1 MVGNDT
7 KIFRCSRIL
16 QSIDKNYKHC
26 FQMLSILKKKA
37 INLRALHK
45 HSAITIVTTPIA
57 LVDILDAS
65 LVYAAHDYD
74 TDYYRTPLRETYNL
88 K

>member
-1 MVGNDT
+1 MTQRFLDVLEYYNQLT
-7 KIFRCSRIL
+7 
-16 QSIDKNYKHC
+16 NYKHC

-65 LVYAAHDYD
+65 LVYAAHEYD
-74 TDYYRTPLRETYNL
+74 TDYYRNTAP
-88 K
+88 

>member
-1 MVGNDT
+1 MTQRFLDVLEYYSQLT
-7 KIFRCSRIL
+7 
-16 QSIDKNYKHC
+16 NYIINIVFKC
-26 FQMLSILKKKA
+26 YPYLKKKA

-45 HSAITIVTTPIA
+45 HSATTIVTTPIA

-74 TDYYRTPLRETYNL
+74 TDYYRNTTP
-88 K
+88 